1 MPGSTRRSKR
11 AAGSA
16 DLDVGTSG
24 DTSACDCRSASI
36 CIAERSRQLLGH
48 VPGMDG
54 AAPESDPKSVSN
66 IGPLVPIDLPQ
77 GDLRKTDA

>member
-1 MPGSTRRSKR
+1 MPGSTRRLKH
-11 AAGSA
+11 AAASA

-24 DTSACDCRSASI
+24 NTSTCDYRSASI

-54 AAPESDPKSVSN
+54 VAPESDPKSASS
-66 IGPLVPIDLPQ
+66 IGPRLPIDLPQ
-77 GDLRKTDA
+77 GELRMTDA